1 MPGVTPAKWV
11 NRWEQRPDSTSLTLV
26 RLEPHDKGRAA
37 AHGEVDMAV
46 VRLPVPEGIF
56 HTVALYEETT
66 VAIFPKDHH
75 LAAADQLLLSDLSD
89 ETLLQAADD
98 MIPWPATAPGH
109 PAAEEPPT
117 TEDAIPL
124 VAAGVGIIVVP
135 QSLARLYARKDLDY
149 CPIDDAP
156 RSTVAL
162 VWRVERDDD
171 LTQEFVGVVRGRTPQ
186 SSRGV
191 RATTEAGSPTRTE
204 QPSRAGRTRPR
215 ASAGKKTTP
224 QRQRGATSKPQGIT
238 SKGKASGKK
247 KR

>member
-1 MPGVTPAKWV
+1 
-11 NRWEQRPDSTSLTLV
+11 
-26 RLEPHDKGRAA
+26 
-37 AHGEVDMAV
+37 MAV

-75 LAAADQLLLSDLSD
+75 LAAADQLLLSDLND